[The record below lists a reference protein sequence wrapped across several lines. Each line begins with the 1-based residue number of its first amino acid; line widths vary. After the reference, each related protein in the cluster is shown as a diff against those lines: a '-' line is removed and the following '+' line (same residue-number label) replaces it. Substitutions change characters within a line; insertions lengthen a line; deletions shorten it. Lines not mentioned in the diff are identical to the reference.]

1 MTMTLSIVSHKNYN
15 FTTNKSFVIFLTFK
29 LIACFIDGFTLRMK
43 YQSIAYLLNGSEH
56 LDWILNVE
64 DEVHSIWVMW
74 TSGLQECKGN
84 FIFQSRADR
93 ASSRQWKEACP
104 GRDPALGRCDLAWD
118 ENVGGWKS
126 LILFN

>member
-1 MTMTLSIVSHKNYN
+1 MTMTLSMVSHKNYN

-43 YQSIAYLLNGSEH
+43 YQSIAYLLNESEH

-93 ASSRQWKEACP
+93 ASSRQ
-104 GRDPALGRCDLAWD
+104 
-118 ENVGGWKS
+118 
-126 LILFN
+126 